1 MEGEDALNKQI
12 KYFLYII
19 FAVGIAGHVIP
30 AYKNLMLS
38 LTPITLL
45 ITSAAVITSF
55 IKEKK
60 LKVFYWLIF
69 FYAITFLIE
78 VVGVKTGLIFGSYVY
93 GNTLGLKVFDVPLII
108 GINWVLIILGAI
120 GMANSL
126 TKKINVIPLIAASIA
141 LAFDIILEP
150 VAIKY
155 NYWTWAN
162 SSVPFQNYA
171 AWFLISFFAAI
182 VFVKLKINYEAEIP
196 RHYLFVQA
204 VFFMSILLFG

>member
-1 MEGEDALNKQI
+1 VEGEDALNKQI

-30 AYKNLMLS
+30 AYKSLMLS

-55 IKEKK
+55 IKEKNS
-60 LKVFYWLIF
+60 KVFHCLIF
-69 FYAITFLIE
+69 FCAITFLIE
-78 VVGVKTGLIFGSYVY
+78 VVGVKTGLIFGRYVY
-93 GNTLGLKVFDVPLII
+93 GNTLGQKVFDVPLII

-120 GMANSL
+120 GIANRL

-141 LAFDIILEP
+141 LVFDIILEP
-150 VAIKY
+150 VAIKF

-171 AWFLISFFAAI
+171 AWFFISFFAAI
-182 VFVKLKINYEAEIP
+182 VFVKLKITYETEIP